1 MSFLNRIFGPK
12 TDPEKAKMI
21 PLYDHVVAK
30 AREPRWYSEGQV
42 PDNLDGRFE
51 MVAAMLS
58 LLLIRLEK
66 EGGKPEQ
73 GVYLTEIFV
82 DDMDGQLREIGI
94 GDMIVGKHIGKMMS
108 VLGGRLTAYRDAMDD
123 KAALRDAIIR
133 NVFAGET
140 KPDEAS
146 LDYLAGAF
154 VAETQ
159 ALENA
164 TAQQLVEGTAG
175 W

>member
-1 MSFLNRIFGPK
+1 MSFLDRIFGPK
-12 TDPEKAKMI
+12 TDPEKAKMM
-21 PLYDHVVAK
+21 PLYDRVVAK
-30 AREPRWYSEGQV
+30 AREERWYKAGQV

-58 LLLIRLEK
+58 LLLIRLEQ
-66 EGGKPEQ
+66 EDGNSEM

-108 VLGGRLTAYRDAMDD
+108 VLGGRLTAYRDSMHDM
-123 KAALRDAIIR
+123 AALRDAIAR
-133 NVFAGET
+133 NIFAGDADCDTE
-140 KPDEAS
+140 S

-154 VAETQ
+154 IAEKK
-159 ALENA
+159 ALDEA
-164 TAQQLVEGTAG
+164 TPKLLISGNSP

>member
-1 MSFLNRIFGPK
+1 MSFLNRIFGPQAN
-12 TDPEKAKMI
+12 PEKAKMM

-66 EGGKPEQ
+66 ENGKPEA

-108 VLGGRLTAYRDAMDD
+108 VLGGRLTAYRDTMND
-123 KAALRDAIIR
+123 KAALREAIMR
-133 NVFAGET
+133 NVFAGENR
-140 KPDEAS
+140 PDEDS
-146 LDYLAGAF
+146 LHYLADAF
-154 VAETQ
+154 VAEVQ
-159 ALENA
+159 ALDNV
-164 TAQQLVEGTAG
+164 TAQQLIEEPSR